1 MDRPRV
7 EKDKYDITQSW
18 NLKKKKMIAIKLFT
32 KQTLR
37 DFENKLMVTKGE
49 R

>member
-1 MDRPRV
+1 
-7 EKDKYDITQSW
+7 
-18 NLKKKKMIAIKLFT
+18 MIEIKLFT

-49 R
+49 RWWGERN